1 MTQTNRIQDVLNQ
14 TDLNWTVREESLTTE
29 SGIIIPKQKAIVRED
44 TNKVLSIHGEG
55 YYPYQNHQLIELL
68 DKVSQQSGLEIHR
81 GGSFGDGQKVFIQLK
96 SNDLKLGDDRIE
108 GYITGINSFDGTTS
122 LAFGPSNITISCQ
135 NTFFGAFRSM
145 DTKVRHTK
153 NMVMRVDDICKGLEK
168 VVEEETKM
176 FEDIKMLSETRMT
189 KESEDWVTRT
199 LFNIMRDVDMN
210 DEDSI
215 STVTRNKLSRF
226 EIDLN
231 GELKEKGD
239 NLWGLFSGVTKYTTH
254 SMNKGDE
261 TKNMENKMFS
271 VYGQRERE
279 IFKELVEMV

>member
-1 MTQTNRIQDVLNQ
+1 MVQTNRIQDVLNE
-14 TDLNWTVREESLTTE
+14 TNLNWTVREESLTTQ
-29 SGIIIPKQKAIVRED
+29 SGIIIPKQKAIVRDD
-44 TNKVLSIHGEG
+44 TNEVLSIHGEG

-68 DKVSQQSGLEIHR
+68 DKVSQQVGLEIHR

-96 SNDLKLGDDRIE
+96 SNDLKLGDDKIE

-153 NMVMRVDDICKGLEK
+153 NMIMRVDDICRGLEK

-215 STVTRNKLSRF
+215 SSVTRNKLSRF

-231 GELKEKGD
+231 GELKEKGG

>member
-1 MTQTNRIQDVLNQ
+1 MTQTNRIQDVLNE
-14 TDLNWTVREESLTTE
+14 TNLNWTVREESLTTQ
-29 SGIIIPKQKAIVRED
+29 SGIIIPKQKAIVRDD
-44 TNKVLSIHGEG
+44 TNEVLSIHGEG

-153 NMVMRVDDICKGLEK
+153 NMVMRVDDICRGLEK

-254 SMNKGDE
+254 SMKKDDNS
-261 TKNMENKMFS
+261 ENKMFG
-271 VYGQRERE
+271 VYGQRERH
-279 IFKELVEMV
+279 IFKDLVA

>member
-96 SNDLKLGDDRIE
+96 SNDLKLGDDKIE

-153 NMVMRVDDICKGLEK
+153 NMVMRVDDICRGLEK

-215 STVTRNKLSRF
+215 SSVTRNKLSRF
-226 EIDLN
+226 EVDLN
-231 GELKEKGD
+231 GELKEKGG

-254 SMNKGDE
+254 SMKKDDNS
-261 TKNMENKMFS
+261 ENKMFG
-271 VYGQRERE
+271 VYGQRERH

>member
-1 MTQTNRIQDVLNQ
+1 MTQQSNRIQDVLNE
-14 TDLNWTVREESLTTE
+14 TNLNWTVREESLTTQ
-29 SGIIIPKQKAIVRED
+29 SGIIIPKQKAIVRDD
-44 TNKVLSIHGEG
+44 TNEVLSIHGEG

-81 GGSFGDGQKVFIQLK
+81 GGLFGDGQKVFIQLK
-96 SNDLKLGDDRIE
+96 SNDLKLGDDKIE

-122 LAFGPSNITISCQ
+122 LAFGPSNVTISCQ

-153 NMVMRVDDICKGLEK
+153 NMVMRVDDICRGLEK

-199 LFNIMRDVDMN
+199 LFNIMRDVDLN
-210 DEDSI
+210 DEESV

-231 GELKEKGD
+231 GELKEKGG

-254 SMNKGDE
+254 SMKKDDNS
-261 TKNMENKMFS
+261 ENKMFG
-271 VYGQRERE
+271 VYGQRERH